1 VATRDAGGSVGRSEM
16 RVTFVTQ
23 EHVVTAVV
31 DDSASAGLFLALA

>member
-1 VATRDAGGSVGRSEM
+1 VAAGDAGGLVGRSEM

-23 EHVVTAVV
+23 EHAVIVVV